1 MLGFNHLLLFSEA
14 SFTPCKVDQA
24 KTSTAEQRSF
34 EYNES
39 FGGWNWCPSAKGT
52 AASSMWGSYTR
63 NQETLPSMSVL
74 VTGLHFS

>member
-1 MLGFNHLLLFSEA
+1 MNPLEA
-14 SFTPCKVDQA
+14 GAGS
-24 KTSTAEQRSF
+24 
-34 EYNES
+34 
-39 FGGWNWCPSAKGT
+39 PSAKGA